1 MRRFATI
8 AVSVAV
14 LSAAA
19 PAQETATPP
28 QNAATQTRD
37 ADAVAALEKMG
48 ASLRALKSFAVHADF
63 TQEQVLTSGQK
74 LQFAGTV
81 DVKARRPN
89 GIRVDVNSDRQARTL
104 YYDGKTATL
113 FSPRVGYYATFAAPA
128 TIGELLKIAADKYA
142 IDTPLA
148 DLFVWGADTDAAAKL
163 QSAFKVGTAT
173 INGKVCDQY
182 AMRQPEA
189 DWQVWIEQGGQA
201 LPCKLVITTTDDPSM
216 PQYTAVYRWTPQQS
230 LAAGTFTFTPP
241 ANARKIAIA
250 ASTATASSQ

>member
-1 MRRFATI
+1 MLRLATI

-19 PAQETATPP
+19 PAQQTAP
-28 QNAATQTRD
+28 QQEAAIPGRD

-48 ASLRALKSFAVHADF
+48 ASLRALQSFGVHADF

-89 GIRVDVNSDRQARTL
+89 AIRVDINSDRQARTL

-113 FSPRVGYYATFAAPA
+113 FSPHVGYYATFAAPP
-128 TIGELLKIAADKYA
+128 TIGELLKIASDKYA

-148 DLFVWGADTDAAAKL
+148 DLFVWGSDAGAAAKL

-182 AMRQPEA
+182 AMRQA
-189 DWQVWIEQGGQA
+189 NTDWQVWIEQGGQA

-216 PQYTAVYRWTPQQS
+216 PQYAAVYRWTPQQA
-230 LAAGTFTFTPP
+230 LAESTFTFTPP
-241 ANARKIAIA
+241 ANSRKIAIA
-250 ASTATASSQ
+250 TSPATASSQ